1 MESAK
6 EQPLELVKK
15 ENPIEE
21 FYKKCVDFAR
31 GLPPSIEK
39 TELDEINKKI
49 ESGMIIDIS
58 QLADSELTAKQ
69 LALRDAVKE
78 GNSFEDSCRIAGY
91 SNKQVAVHSMNTVAR
106 RMSLRKMIVQAKLG
120 DKDILEEI
128 RWGIEK
134 SKEKKSFL
142 SHAKYLVLALKVS
155 QFAYKDGEIGDAP
168 DDLGEEA
175 VDFKEYAKNNLSEKE
190 AEAVVNAIRG
200 FKKHRESSL

>member
-1 MESAK
+1 MESVK

-69 LALRDAVKE
+69 KALRNAVKE
-78 GNSFEDSCRIAGY
+78 GNSFEEACRIAGY
-91 SNKQVAVHSMNTVAR
+91 ASKQVAVHSMNTVAR
-106 RMSLRKMIVQAKLG
+106 LMNLRRMIVQAKLG

-128 RWGIEK
+128 QWGIER
-134 SKEKKSFL
+134 SKEKKNFST
-142 SHAKYLVLALKVS
+142 HVKYLLLALKVS
-155 QFAYKDGEIGDAP
+155 QFAYKDG
-168 DDLGEEA
+168 DLG
-175 VDFKEYAKNNLSEKE
+175 DS
-190 AEAVVNAIRG
+190 
-200 FKKHRESSL
+200 